1 MLYLSYVD
9 HGKGRLVGRCWPS
22 GPPLPSPP
30 PTPNLA
36 LKICLL
42 SFVYFVILYF
52 DKIVAVTQEINST
65 LQRRRMQCQPAAEAV
80 WLMDSVMEIEVHES
94 DVYVS

>member
-1 MLYLSYVD
+1 M
-9 HGKGRLVGRCWPS
+9 
-22 GPPLPSPP
+22 
-30 PTPNLA
+30 
-36 LKICLL
+36 
-42 SFVYFVILYF
+42 ILYF

-65 LQRRRMQCQPAAEAV
+65 LQRRRMQCQPAAVAV

>member
-1 MLYLSYVD
+1 M
-9 HGKGRLVGRCWPS
+9 
-22 GPPLPSPP
+22 
-30 PTPNLA
+30 
-36 LKICLL
+36 
-42 SFVYFVILYF
+42 ILYF